1 MKVLLT
7 GASGFIGKHV
17 LARLVG
23 AGAEVHAV
31 GRTPPA
37 PLPGCHW
44 HALDLMDAAPRC
56 ALLQDLKPT
65 HLIHLAWTTAHGHYW
80 HDPSNHEW
88 VLASLALLDEFAAAG
103 GKHALLAGTCAE
115 DDWRQ
120 QPQPPS
126 GGSAAATRYGR
137 SKAALRLLA
146 LDRAEQLGLPLA
158 WGRIYFPFGPGEQ
171 PQRLVP
177 SLSRQ
182 LLAGLP
188 AATGPGMLERDFVY
202 VEDLAAMM
210 MLVSE
215 RRHAGVLDFSS
226 GQATPIGVVAA
237 ELAKLAQRPDL
248 LRVGALP
255 AREGDPL
262 QLVGSDDVLR
272 SLGWRA
278 EIGLSE
284 GLRITLAW
292 WRAQL
297 QGSAHANQ

>member
-7 GASGFIGKHV
+7 GASGFVGRHL
-17 LARLVG
+17 LARLVR

-31 GRTPPA
+31 GRTPPT
-37 PLPGCHW
+37 PLPGCYW
-44 HALDLMDAAPRC
+44 HTLDLLDAAPRY

-80 HDPSNHEW
+80 HDPRNHDW
-88 VLASLALLDEFAAAG
+88 VLASLALLDEFAAVG
-103 GKHALLAGTCAE
+103 GEHALFAGTCAE
-115 DDWRQ
+115 DDWRK
-120 QPQPPS
+120 PTQPPS
-126 GGSAAATRYGR
+126 GGCTAATRYGR

-188 AATGPGMLERDFVY
+188 AATGPGTLERDFVY
-202 VEDLAAMM
+202 VGDLAAMM

-215 RRHAGVLDFSS
+215 RRHAGALDLST
-226 GQATPIGVVAA
+226 GRATPIGTLAA
-237 ELAKLAQRPDL
+237 ELAELAQRPDL

-255 AREGDPL
+255 AREGDP
-262 QLVGSDDVLR
+262 QRLVGSDDVLR
-272 SLGWRA
+272 SLGWHA

-284 GLRITLAW
+284 GLRHTLAW
-292 WRAQL
+292 WRAQH
-297 QGSAHANQ
+297 QGSVHENQ